1 MDYKNEKYI
10 DKESIYSYENSD
22 IIISVFFAILDLI
35 SIVIFSI
42 NLIPENKDINTLKQ
56 KLIKL
61 FSIDII
67 IRILYTRR
75 YSTWSIYKELS
86 LNIMTSIQ
94 FYLIISFFS
103 LSLYNTKELKLKGS
117 ILKYCCCFFLIT
129 FSYEKII
136 DFFLIQNFYS
146 FLIHKIIILIQSF
159 GILYCI
165 YKLFKD
171 LQKNMNIIR
180 VKIVDEYRKKDKIYL
195 LILGSPKSSFI
206 LFLFYYA
213 LKVIAAFI
221 INPVFIIYISIG
233 LNILKETSK
242 YFIFFVCQA
251 IIWHLNEIRF
261 RNDENETNKSQ
272 SEEVEKL
279 KC

>member
-75 YSTWSIYKELS
+75 YSTWTIYKELS
-86 LNIMTSIQ
+86 LNIMTTIQ

-146 FLIHKIIILIQSF
+146 FLINKIIILIQSF

>member
-42 NLIPENKDINTLKQ
+42 NLRPENRDINTLKQ

-75 YSTWSIYKELS
+75 YSTWTIYKELS

>member
-42 NLIPENKDINTLKQ
+42 NLRPENRDINTLKQ

-75 YSTWSIYKELS
+75 YSTWTIYKELS

-103 LSLYNTKELKLKGS
+103 LTLYNTKELKLKGS
-117 ILKYCCCFFLIT
+117 ILKYCCFFFLIT

-171 LQKNMNIIR
+171 LQKNMDIIR
-180 VKIVDEYRKKDKIYL
+180 VKIIDEYRKKDKIYL

-213 LKVIAAFI
+213 LKIIAAFI

-261 RNDENETNKSQ
+261 RNDENEANKSQ

>member
-35 SIVIFSI
+35 SIVLFSI

-261 RNDENETNKSQ
+261 RNDENEANKSQ

>member
-75 YSTWSIYKELS
+75 YSTWTIYKELS

-171 LQKNMNIIR
+171 LQKNMDIIR
-180 VKIVDEYRKKDKIYL
+180 VKIIDEYRKKDKIYL

-213 LKVIAAFI
+213 LKIIAAFI

>member
-180 VKIVDEYRKKDKIYL
+180 VKIVDKYRKKDKIYL

>member
-213 LKVIAAFI
+213 LKIIAAFI

>member
-171 LQKNMNIIR
+171 LQKNMDIIR
-180 VKIVDEYRKKDKIYL
+180 VKIIDEYRKKDKIYL

-213 LKVIAAFI
+213 LKIIAAFI

>member
-75 YSTWSIYKELS
+75 YSTWTIYKELS
-86 LNIMTSIQ
+86 LNIMTTIQ